1 VRLVSEVWTYK
12 KAGIDLSKH
21 KLMHER
27 ALNAIKELAKKLSIN
42 VKDLSGYASSI
53 IYKDREI
60 VLHAD
65 GVGTKTLV
73 LQRLNK
79 LEVIG
84 WDCVAMNVNDVVC
97 VGAKPLALLD
107 YIVLPESNEEI
118 FNRVINGV
126 IEASRVSNVAIVG
139 GETAIMSDL
148 VNGVDAACFVMAE
161 RLYDIPKRDLNGH
174 VVIGIES
181 WGLHANGYTLLRKII
196 ESKLG
201 SYSMKLEGIDVGE
214 EVSKPTA
221 IYSNLI
227 LNALSRGLISSAT
240 HITGGAFTKLKR
252 ILNSSFDI
260 ILKMPEPKPIF
271 KLITKLGNVPPTEMY
286 RVFNMGVGM
295 VVTAPKDCIEE
306 FMNLTSK
313 YGFKSWVLGNIRS
326 GKGKIYIKTFTGD
339 VIEY

>member
-1 VRLVSEVWTYK
+1 MKPVSEVWTYS
-12 KAGIDLSKH
+12 KAGVDLSKH
-21 KLMHER
+21 KLMHQR
-27 ALNAIKELAKKLSIN
+27 ALNAIKELAKKLNIN

-53 IYKDREI
+53 TYKDIEI
-60 VLHAD
+60 ILHAD

-73 LQRLNK
+73 LQKLNK

-97 VGAKPLALLD
+97 VGARPIALLD
-107 YIVLPESNEEI
+107 YIVLPESNEEV
-118 FNRVINGV
+118 FNRVINGI
-126 IEASRVSNVAIVG
+126 IEASKVSNVAIVG
-139 GETAIMSDL
+139 GETAIMPDL
-148 VNGVDAACFVMAE
+148 VTGVDVACFVMAE
-161 RLYDIPKRDLNGH
+161 RLYDIPRRDLNSH

-201 SYSMKLEGIDVGE
+201 SYKVMLEGIDVSE

-227 LNALSRGLISSAT
+227 LDALSKGLISSAT

-252 ILNSSFDI
+252 ILNNSFDI
-260 ILKMPEPKPIF
+260 TLKMPEPKPIF
-271 KLITKLGNVPPTEMY
+271 KLVAKLGNVPLSEMY
-286 RVFNMGVGM
+286 RVFNMGIGM
-295 VVTAPKDCIEE
+295 VVTTPKDCVEE
-306 FMNLTSK
+306 FMSLTSK
-313 YGFKSWVLGNIRS
+313 YGFKSWILGDVRL
-326 GKGKIYIKTFTGD
+326 GKGRVYIKTFTGD

>member
-1 VRLVSEVWTYK
+1 MSEVWTYK

-53 IYKDREI
+53 TYKDKEI
-60 VLHAD
+60 VLHVD

-73 LQRLNK
+73 LQKLNK

-107 YIVLPESNEEI
+107 YIVLPESNEEV
-118 FNRVINGV
+118 FNRVISGI
-126 IEASRVSNVAIVG
+126 IEASRMSNVAIVG
-139 GETAIMSDL
+139 GETAIMPDL
-148 VNGVDAACFVMAE
+148 VSGVDAACFVMAE
-161 RLYDIPKRDLNGH
+161 RLYDIPKRDLDGH
-174 VVIGIES
+174 VAIGIES
-181 WGLHANGYTLLRKII
+181 WGLHANGYTLLRKIV

-201 SYSMKLEGIDVGE
+201 SYNVRLEGIDVSE

-227 LNALSRGLISSAT
+227 LDALSKGLISSAT
-240 HITGGAFTKLKR
+240 HITGGAFTKLRR
-252 ILNSSFDI
+252 ILNNSFDI
-260 ILKMPEPKPIF
+260 TLKMPEPKPIF
-271 KLITKLGNVPPTEMY
+271 KLIAKLGNVPLSEMY
-286 RVFNMGVGM
+286 RVFNMGIGI
-295 VVTAPKDCIEE
+295 VVTTPGDCVEE
-306 FMNLTSK
+306 FMSLTSK
-313 YGFKSWVLGNIRS
+313 YGLKSWVLGDVRL

-339 VIEY
+339 MIEY